1 VDGTGDR
8 LFNGIS
14 SPLLNLSSGD
24 WTIESWVYFNAVG
37 AYAYVLN
44 IATAPANPSGLV
56 FGINNSSRIYIGN
69 GAVLGTNGNTT
80 LSTGQWYYLAAVKS
94 GSNVTLYVNGTADVT
109 PFAFTPN
116 SGTYLYVG
124 ADASAGNQLN
134 AYLQDVRI
142 TRYARP
148 ITASPTAAF
157 PTL

>member
-1 VDGTGDR
+1 
-8 LFNGIS
+8 
-14 SPLLNLSSGD
+14 
-24 WTIESWVYFNAVG
+24 
-37 AYAYVLN
+37 
-44 IATAPANPSGLV
+44 
-56 FGINNSSRIYIGN
+56 
-69 GAVLGTNGNTT
+69 LGTNGNTT

-124 ADASAGNQLN
+124 SDASAGNQLN

-142 TRYARP
+142 TRYARN